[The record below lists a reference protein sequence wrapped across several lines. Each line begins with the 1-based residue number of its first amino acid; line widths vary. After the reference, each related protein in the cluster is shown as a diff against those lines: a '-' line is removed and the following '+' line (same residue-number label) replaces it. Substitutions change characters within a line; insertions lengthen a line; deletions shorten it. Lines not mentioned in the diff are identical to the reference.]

1 MKFVGSH
8 IRQHKSLSKEV
19 ELALIETESKSSA
32 AKNKGYNWC
41 YVDYW

>member
-32 AKNKGYNWC
+32 AKNKGYN
-41 YVDYW
+41 